1 MKINIIVKI
10 IAIYCQCIISTPESI
25 NFREFPE
32 LHIIIQTYNIYT
44 AKIVF
49 LVIVCLKLNTPRG
62 SGLKFVLMTASLS
75 NDATKQSGPS
85 DENSVVIIVTRQK
98 SPPPF
103 FQRQ

>member
-49 LVIVCLKLNTPRG
+49 LLIVCLKLNTL
-62 SGLKFVLMTASLS
+62 GLKFVLMTSSLS

-85 DENSVVIIVTRQK
+85 DENSVMTIVTRQK
-98 SPPPF
+98 YPPPLF
-103 FQRQ
+103 KDSRY